1 MTSEAVQRSGDAV
14 PQAGAAISRA
24 DKARTV
30 DFGAADSFGAYVF
43 RVEIP
48 AGRSDPVT
56 IVEHFGYEGGER
68 GIPVEE
74 ARVRLPRPTW
84 SGIAEAARHDFNER
98 LRARKLPAS
107 RWKTGPNLVDRLL
120 GKELCVLAW
129 AAERA
134 RPDELPV
141 ICSRWAALR
150 PEERWWL
157 FAMTAAEAG
166 LPEDGERGWRRAL
179 YAALSDGNTDALA
192 RKRRR
197 PATDGELPALPLFDV
212 TP

>member
-1 MTSEAVQRSGDAV
+1 MTGEAVLRTDEGV
-14 PQAGAAISRA
+14 PPTG
-24 DKARTV
+24 KAKTV
-30 DFGAADSFGAYVF
+30 DFGAPDHFGATVF

-48 AGRSDPVT
+48 ASRNDPVT
-56 IVEHFGYEGGER
+56 IVEHYGFEGGER

-74 ARVRLPRPTW
+74 PRVRLPRAAW

-98 LRARKLPAS
+98 LRARKLPTS

-134 RPDELPV
+134 RPEELPV

-157 FAMTAAEAG
+157 FAMTVAEAG

-179 YAALSDGNTDALA
+179 YDALSDGNVDAPA

-197 PATDGELPALPLFDV
+197 PAAEGDLPALPLFDV
-212 TP
+212 EP

>member
-1 MTSEAVQRSGDAV
+1 MSE
-14 PQAGAAISRA
+14 
-24 DKARTV
+24 KARIV
-30 DFGAADSFGAYVF
+30 DFGAVDSFGAYVF

-48 AGRSDPVT
+48 AGRNDPVM
-56 IVEHFGYEGGER
+56 IVEHYGYEGGER

-74 ARVRLPRPTW
+74 PRVRLPRSIW
-84 SGIAEAARHDFNER
+84 AGIAEAARRDFNER
-98 LRARKLPAS
+98 LRERKIATS

-134 RPDELPV
+134 KADELPV

-179 YAALSDGNTDALA
+179 YDALSDGSTNAPA
-192 RKRRR
+192 RKRPR
-197 PATDGELPALPLFDV
+197 PVNDSDLPALPLFE
-212 TP
+212 TQP